1 MTIQRFTSNH
11 RPLLAASICLLL
23 LSGSVPSVLK
33 QSASAQVRLRGNVTR
48 TMNRANRQYQLGK
61 WEEAEKIYTKS
72 VKRYPS
78 NSLNWANLGI
88 VQAELFKLG
97 ASEKSAQ
104 QALKLNPK
112 NPYAHIAQG
121 IVYRNR
127 TASSDMTW
135 RNRRE
140 ELLQKA
146 IEEFKTALKYD
157 ANNPD
162 AYNRLGEVYRMQGRL
177 IEADQ
182 AFSKAIELDS
192 KFSEAISNKGTL
204 VKASGQVDDAI
215 ALYRQA
221 IKYNSK
227 NHKAHYLLGEALAD
241 KGQYHEAYNS
251 LNTALYQNRNSEIVY
266 TKMGDVLQR
275 QGNESAAISKYR
287 EAIRI
292 KPEYV
297 PAYQH
302 LAHLF
307 DSRGDGEFAM
317 AELKSALNANPH
329 LTDLKL
335 DLGRLALAA
344 DKHDQALRYYREILS
359 QNPSHPEALKG
370 LSTTYMA
377 TAEKTA
383 GQGVLGG
390 SDKYVDAE
398 MAIQRALQANPQDMS
413 LHLAMLQINQLSGKP
428 AMAQKHLEYITQH
441 PPRNESEH
449 IAQAEAFFALGRYQE
464 SDRTYRQLLSFSHNN
479 PNKQLMLA
487 DTMKING
494 DLDMA
499 TEAYRQI
506 LSQEPENLKAQR
518 GIQRV
523 HRLKEEAGK
532 QINLANALNSRIS
545 SKKRKT
551 AKDFYVESISMYPRQ
566 PEARLALAKIY
577 SREDNYGKAIFE
589 YTSYLNLLPNM
600 EPKKR
605 EHIESKISRLQQKL
619 TTQSQQPVRP

>member
-1 MTIQRFTSNH
+1 MIIT
-11 RPLLAASICLLL
+11 PLNSKSRQVLAASICLIT
-23 LSGSVPSVLK
+23 LSGAIPNILE

-72 VKRYPS
+72 VKRYPN

-88 VQAELFKLG
+88 IQAELFKLG

-104 QALKLNPK
+104 RALKLNPK

-135 RNRRE
+135 RNRRG

-146 IEEFKTALKYD
+146 IEEFETAIKYD
-157 ANNPD
+157 AHNPD

-177 IEADQ
+177 PEADQ

-192 KFSEAISNKGTL
+192 KFSEAISNKGTI
-204 VKASGQVDDAI
+204 VKASGKTDE
-215 ALYRQA
+215 A
-221 IKYNSK
+221 IKLYKEAIKHNSK
-227 NHKAHYLLGEALAD
+227 NYKAHYLLGEALAD
-241 KGQYHEAYNS
+241 KGQFHEAYNS

-287 EAIRI
+287 EAIRM

-317 AELKSALNANPH
+317 AELKSAVNANPH

-344 DKHDQALRYYREILS
+344 DKHDQALRYYQEVLN

-377 TAEKTA
+377 TAEESA
-383 GQGVLGG
+383 GQGLLGG

-398 MAIQRALQANPQDMS
+398 IAIQRALQANPQDVS

-441 PPRNESEH
+441 PPRNEAEH

-464 SDRTYRQLLSFSHNN
+464 SDRSYRQLLSNFHNN
-479 PNKQLMLA
+479 PNKQLLLA

-499 TEAYRQI
+499 TETYKSI
-506 LSQEPENLKAQR
+506 LSRQPENLKAQR

-523 HRLKEEAGK
+523 DRLKEEAGK

-545 SKKRKT
+545 KKKQKT
-551 AKDFYVESISMYPRQ
+551 AKDFFVESISMHPRQ

-589 YTSYLNLLPNM
+589 YESYLNLMPNL
-600 EPKKR
+600 EEKKR
-605 EHIESKISRLQQKL
+605 SRIESKITKLRTKLNQQG
-619 TTQSQQPVRP
+619 Q

>member
-1 MTIQRFTSNH
+1 MNPCHTKNRRQQW
-11 RPLLAASICLLL
+11 LATSICLVL
-23 LSGSVPSVLK
+23 LSSAIPNVLE
-33 QSASAQVRLRGNVTR
+33 QPASAQVRLRGNVTR

-61 WEEAEKIYTKS
+61 WEEAEKIYTQS
-72 VKRYPS
+72 VKRYPN

-104 QALKLNPK
+104 RALKINPK

-121 IVYRNR
+121 IAYRNR

-135 RNRRE
+135 RNQRG

-146 IEEFKTALKYD
+146 INEFKTALKYD
-157 ANNPD
+157 PNNPD
-162 AYNRLGEVYRMQGRL
+162 AYNRLGEIYRMQGR
-177 IEADQ
+177 IQEADE
-182 AFSKAIELDS
+182 AFTKAIELDP
-192 KFSEAISNKGTL
+192 KFSEAISNKGTI
-204 VKASGQVDDAI
+204 VKATGTVDEAI
-215 ALYRQA
+215 ALYKEA
-221 IKYNSK
+221 IKHNSK
-227 NHKAHYLLGEALAD
+227 NYKAHYLLGEALAD
-241 KGQYHEAYNS
+241 KGQYHEAYNA

-266 TKMGDVLQR
+266 TKMGDVLER

-287 EAIRI
+287 EAIRV

-307 DSRGDGEFAM
+307 DNRGDGEFAM

-335 DLGRLALAA
+335 DLGRLALASE
-344 DKHDQALRYYREILS
+344 KHDQALRYYQEVLS
-359 QNPSHPEALKG
+359 QNPSHPVALKG
-370 LSTTYMA
+370 LATTYMS
-377 TAEKTA
+377 TAEQSA

-398 MAIQRALQANPQDMS
+398 IAIQRALQANPNDIS

-428 AMAQKHLEYITQH
+428 TMAQKHLEYITQH
-441 PPRNESEH
+441 PPRNEAEH
-449 IAQAEAFFALGRYQE
+449 LAQAEAFFMLGRYQE
-464 SDRTYRQLLSFSHNN
+464 SDESYRKLLSYTEKDL
-479 PNKQLMLA
+479 NKQLILA

-499 TEAYRQI
+499 TETYQNI
-506 LSQEPENLKAQR
+506 LSRQPENLKAQR
-518 GIQRV
+518 GVQRV

-532 QINLANALNSRIS
+532 QINLANALNSRL
-545 SKKRKT
+545 SKKKQKT
-551 AKDFYVESISMYPRQ
+551 AKDFYLESVSIYPRQ
-566 PEARLALAKIY
+566 PEARLELAKIY
-577 SREDNYGKAIFE
+577 NREDNYGKAIFE
-589 YTSYLNLLPNM
+589 YESYLNLLPEL

-605 EHIESKISRLQQKL
+605 DRIESKISRLRKKMAEQTQPL
-619 TTQSQQPVRP
+619 TTQ